1 MEKWI
6 KIILIVV
13 IALVILNLVS
23 LFFGNSHINSIR
35 RDLEKAKTTADSAL
49 YELKFSQGKLDSI
62 MSDIVVFRAYIN
74 NIQKTVELNDAEK
87 RVKEEKNAAKV
98 AEIKENI
105 KNLRKEI
112 ETDSLP
118 DIELITLKNN

>member
-13 IALVILNLVS
+13 IAIVILNLVS
-23 LFFGNSHINSIR
+23 LFFGNGSINSIR
-35 RDLEKAKTTADSAL
+35 RDLEKAKSTADSAL
-49 YELKFSQGKLDSI
+49 HELKFSQSKLDSI

-87 RVKEEKNAAKV
+87 RLKEEKNATKV
-98 AEIKENI
+98 VEMKENI
-105 KNLRKEI
+105 KKLRKEI

-118 DIELITLKNN
+118 DIELVNLKNK